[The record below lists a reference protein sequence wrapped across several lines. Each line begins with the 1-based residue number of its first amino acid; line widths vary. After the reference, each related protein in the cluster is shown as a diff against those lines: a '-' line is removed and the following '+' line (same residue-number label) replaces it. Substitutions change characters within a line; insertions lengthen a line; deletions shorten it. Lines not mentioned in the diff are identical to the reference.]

1 MSTMTLA
8 QLKVRG
14 QINFP
19 STLDT
24 FYQALLDAA
33 EDMCLQECGIETGNV
48 TEYFN
53 GGVRSFALTHG
64 PVLSATSVEVN
75 GTVLNSASWRL
86 DSRAAKIVVPDGTA
100 KGVDNVKITYACGF
114 NISSSELFM
123 QAVVMTVQQMS
134 KLESSK
140 QVGVTSR
147 TTEGGTEQ
155 LDQKMLPD
163 AVKTALNKFK
173 RGLML

>member
-1 MSTMTLA
+1 MSVMTLA
-8 QLKVRG
+8 ELKVRG
-14 QINFP
+14 QISFP

-64 PVLSATSVEVN
+64 PVSTVTSVEVN
-75 GTVLNSASWRL
+75 GSLLENTAWRF
-86 DSRAAKIVVPDGTA
+86 DQRAAMLVIMSGTSA
-100 KGVDNVKITYACGF
+100 GVDNVKVVYTCSF
-114 NISSSELFM
+114 TESELFK
-123 QAVVMTVQQMS
+123 QAVTMTVQQMA

-140 QVGVTSR
+140 QVGVVSR
-147 TTEGGTEQ
+147 STEGGTEQ
-155 LDQKMLPD
+155 LDQSMLPE

-173 RGLML
+173 RGFML

>member
-1 MSTMTLA
+1 MSVMTLA

-14 QINFP
+14 QISFP
-19 STLDT
+19 ETLNAY
-24 FYQALLDAA
+24 YQALLDAA

-64 PVLSATSVEVN
+64 PVSGITSVEVD
-75 GTVLNSASWRL
+75 GTTLQSTAWRL
-86 DSRAAKIVVPDGTA
+86 DTRASMLVVNNGTPA
-100 KGVDNVKITYACGF
+100 GVDNVKVVYACAF
-114 NISSSELFM
+114 TENELFM
-123 QAVVMTVQQMS
+123 QAVAMTVQQMA

-140 QVGVTSR
+140 LVGVISR
-147 TTEGGTEQ
+147 STEGGTEQ
-155 LDQKMLPD
+155 MDQKMLPD

>member
-8 QLKVRG
+8 ELKVRG
-14 QINFP
+14 QISFP

-24 FYQALLDAA
+24 FYQSLLDAA

-48 TEYFN
+48 TEYFK

-64 PVLSATSVEVN
+64 PVSSVTSVEVN
-75 GTVLNSASWRL
+75 GTLLDGSAWRL
-86 DSRAAKIVVPDGTA
+86 DQRAAMLVIMSGTPA
-100 KGVDNVKITYACGF
+100 GVDNVKVVYVCSFTET
-114 NISSSELFM
+114 ELFK
-123 QAVVMTVQQMS
+123 QAVAMTVQQMAKLQSS
-134 KLESSK
+134 KL
-140 QVGVTSR
+140 VGVISR
-147 TTEGGTEQ
+147 STEGGTEQ

-163 AVKTALNKFK
+163 AVKTALNKYK